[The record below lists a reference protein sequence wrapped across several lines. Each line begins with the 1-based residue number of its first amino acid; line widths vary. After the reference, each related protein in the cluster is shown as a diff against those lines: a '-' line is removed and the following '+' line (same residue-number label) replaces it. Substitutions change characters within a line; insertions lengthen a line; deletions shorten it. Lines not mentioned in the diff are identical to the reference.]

1 MLILGI
7 LNNMVG
13 FKSKLYEQQCV
24 TPAFSD
30 SAWINDATPFFFD
43 YIIGAPSWNCPRQS
57 KNIYALSF

>member
-43 YIIGAPSWNCPRQS
+43 CIIGAPSWNCPRQS

>member
-1 MLILGI
+1 MMLILGI

-30 SAWINDATPFFFD
+30 SAWINDATPVFFD
-43 YIIGAPSWNCPRQS
+43 CIIGAPSWNCPR
-57 KNIYALSF
+57 